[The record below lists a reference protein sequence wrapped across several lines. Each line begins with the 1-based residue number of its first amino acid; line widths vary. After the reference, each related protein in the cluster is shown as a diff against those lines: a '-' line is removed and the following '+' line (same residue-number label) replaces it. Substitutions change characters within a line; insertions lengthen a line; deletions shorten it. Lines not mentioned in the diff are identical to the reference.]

1 MCLQRSF
8 PVYLPSATKTFH
20 HVGTKLARTIAIAP
34 AQHTEHASHDQSTD
48 MGAGDLGHK
57 AIVQLLGQIFPS
69 FALDALER
77 TVGACIQ
84 GLQIGRQPHLL
95 RTQLRAGGR
104 IAKAIDHVP
113 VRRLCVV
120 ALVVG
125 GVGPLVDVSLVAI
138 GAAVAVQVPLQE
150 RHRLDVQELVFES
163 PADDVGEAH
172 TNGTAIGGDLHE
184 ATRLD
189 VRAQGTEEQA
199 HEVLVAPIHDRV
211 PVKEALDRPGMR
223 EVVVHGAQR
232 LLQALELVIDRDPGA
247 IHSVPHLREVVL
259 LQGLD
264 GVVDLLVALPER
276 VEVLEG
282 RRDDAADMTQGLAVL
297 GELQREGQVRVPED
311 RSVSHRIDE
320 LEPSEAAHGSQARCL
335 RDGCCR
341 GVVIDV
347 VFVLRLLNDLLQL
360 LRPVV
365 RRQHEAQLPM
375 LQASEDLV
383 FGQVQLPAVGEGS
396 H

>member
-163 PADDVGEAH
+163 PADDVGEAYA
-172 TNGTAIGGDLHE
+172 NGTAIGGDLHE

-223 EVVVHGAQR
+223 EVVVHGAEAT
-232 LLQALELVIDRDPGA
+232 LHPLELRVGRDLGA
-247 IHSVPHLREVVL
+247 VDTMEHLCEVL
-259 LQGLD
+259 FQRRDAL
-264 GVVDLLVALPER
+264 VDLLVSLAER
-276 VEVLEG
+276 VELLEG
-282 RRDDAADMTQGLAVL
+282 RRDHAADVAECLAVPD
-297 GELQREGQVRVPED
+297 ESQREGEVRVAE
-311 RSVSHRIDE
+311 
-320 LEPSEAAHGSQARCL
+320 
-335 RDGCCR
+335 DGCVCQRVDKIEAREATDGANTDCLWR
-341 GVVIDV
+341 G
-347 VFVLRLLNDLLQL
+347 
-360 LRPVV
+360 
-365 RRQHEAQLPM
+365 
-375 LQASEDLV
+375 S
-383 FGQVQLPAVGEGS
+383 GS
-396 H
+396 